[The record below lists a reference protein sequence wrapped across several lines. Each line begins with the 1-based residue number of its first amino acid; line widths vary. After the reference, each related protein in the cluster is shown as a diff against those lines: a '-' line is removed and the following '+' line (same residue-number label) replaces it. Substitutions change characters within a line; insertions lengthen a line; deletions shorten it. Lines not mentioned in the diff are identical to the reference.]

1 MTSPGRAGI
10 VDPGAVI
17 VRANVLGTVLFGA
30 TAAYAAIAFTTAA
43 QWIGAVTALSLF
55 AVGVFAFLWA
65 YYNAVQR
72 SRIDEIGVAQLYLLI
87 GEPTPPGVRRTML
100 LALVAQVVIALVTT
114 LTRPNGPDGD
124 PGSSLAVGFLVP
136 MFGLGLNGL
145 WAAYHGR
152 FPSRPAAGSTPDAGV
167 IGQNEDHG

>member
-1 MTSPGRAGI
+1 MAG
-10 VDPGAVI
+10 VDAGAVI
-17 VRANVLGTVLFGA
+17 VRANVAGTAVFGV

-43 QWIGAVTALSLF
+43 QWVGAITAIALF
-55 AVGVFAFLWA
+55 GVGVFAFLWS

-72 SRIDEIGVAQLYLLI
+72 SREVEIAVSQLFLLL
-87 GEPTPPGVRRTML
+87 GPPTPVDVRRTML
-100 LALVAQVVIALVTT
+100 GALACQVLIAVVTT
-114 LTRPNGPDGD
+114 LSRPDGPDGD

-152 FPSRPAAGSTPDAGV
+152 FLPRATARGSTTTSAID
-167 IGQNEDHG
+167 QNERHG